1 MCIKL
6 RALPLTVSGSVDANT
21 PGVYPLVYSATDFSH
36 NTGTATRTVTV
47 VDTTPP
53 TVGAITAPVNPVP
66 VNRLVTATAEFVEN
80 CGLKAAV
87 WDWGDGASS
96 SGTVNGMSIGGSH
109 TYLLAGVYTLK
120 LRLTDWAGN
129 VGQSIFQYVVVYNPG
144 GGFVTGG
151 GWIDS
156 PAGAYAPS
164 PLLTG
169 KATFGFVSKYEKG
182 ATVPTGDTQ
191 FNFHAADL
199 DFHSTSYDWLVISGA
214 KARYQGSGMINGT
227 GAYGFLLIAID
238 GQVNGGG
245 GADKFRIKIWNKN
258 KGDVVYD
265 NQLNSPDDADPTTT
279 LGGGSI
285 VIHKQ

>member
-1 MCIKL
+1 M
-6 RALPLTVSGSVDANT
+6 
-21 PGVYPLVYSATDFSH
+21 
-36 NTGTATRTVTV
+36 
-47 VDTTPP
+47 
-53 TVGAITAPVNPVP
+53 
-66 VNRLVTATAEFVEN
+66 ATAGFVEN
-80 CGLKAAV
+80 CGLKAAA

-96 SGTVNGMSIGGSH
+96 SGTVNGMTIGGSH
-109 TYLLAGVYTLK
+109 TYLVAGVYSLK

-265 NQLNSPDDADPTTT
+265 NQMNGSDDADPITA